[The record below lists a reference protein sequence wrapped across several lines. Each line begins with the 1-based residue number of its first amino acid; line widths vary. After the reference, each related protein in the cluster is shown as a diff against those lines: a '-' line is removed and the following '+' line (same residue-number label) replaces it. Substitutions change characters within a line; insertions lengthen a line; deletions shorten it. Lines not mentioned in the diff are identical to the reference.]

1 MNLVLKNRTLILFT
15 ILCVLALA
23 YSYFEYSTY
32 SRVPASEQQSQLATE
47 AVLEGEAQFQQLL
60 TSFTTNSNLFAN
72 SVSQRIKEGD
82 PADQIFSGEL
92 KSFEFWG
99 AAVYRDRELYVWDGF
114 VPADYPGD
122 LLTANESAYISL
134 ESDNNVTYLFSV
146 IPFFIQEDTA
156 TVRYD
161 AHTRVKISQN
171 NILALGKDLE
181 LDTEE
186 LFDIPTRYPVHF
198 SFADI
203 PIFDVIAATSI
214 STNNE
219 DSVGTIY
226 ATASD
231 FETYQDRTSDQ
242 VNIWRAMFLLSF
254 LFIAGLLVLS
264 FSESVGGWAGL
275 MIQVGAF
282 TTVWLLL
289 KSIYPLIDI
298 QNPELQF
305 LSNIQLVEYIVNS
318 IFALLIAISIT
329 TFLIPLR
336 NKARIQGGWKNFFIP
351 LAIALFSSLIFR
363 QFLFNTSDVVAYSG
377 IRVMDL
383 ELLPSLQTSVF
394 YLSSSVFF
402 ASLATG
408 FITVFWFIFKASTEK
423 ILLPLSGFTTGFIA
437 FILFI
442 EKTLNTSGSEQE
454 WALVI
459 IVLFFALAIVFSIY
473 LVKRTPVFMYTSKLR
488 LLIFFSYLAVCF
500 IYISYSNGNINRQNQ
515 RMMDAADY
523 FSVDEE
529 NEIQEI
535 TTTLLL
541 ELSGALTSSSEN
553 VFNDTFFDQFVKDY
567 IRPEWLKYTISVQL
581 INSEGNRFADYTTSL
596 SPPQWSTAF
605 RIQELEFPYID
616 EQIRREN
623 LRPILRT
630 RPINTLNSSYSTF
643 MRGWIPLFESEESD
657 ERIGWILCSVYR
669 ELPQLDRPLRTVI
682 STREEASWEQT
693 LTVTEYEGGVTERST
708 ITGIPLDIPSPSIL
722 SDNMIEQVNRDSIVT
737 NSIEYGNS
745 EIRELYVKKPDGKIV
760 RVATRKYSVTQH
772 VFSFLRLLF
781 LLIILGIFALII
793 TSYKENWQIF
803 GHSRKFKDRLL
814 DRFILASILCLLA
827 LIGASYYVLNA
838 QNNDDVR
845 DRLFDRLSNL
855 TTNIQNESDLNIED
869 PAILQQITSIL
880 DVDAALYR
888 DGKLVNS
895 TTSQIFSQN
904 VLPRLMPWDAYNSII
919 NREQSRTISYVNLD
933 EQEMMIGYMPWIDE
947 NNEIAGIAAIPT
959 FIKAPK
965 FYDRLLST
973 TSYLLAFYTLIFGL
987 LMLGVA
993 FISTQLTAPLEDL
1006 QEGLKKISDGD
1017 LETTLPVNSDDEIG
1031 TLTTAY
1037 NIMAQRLKQ
1046 VQKELAESEREA
1058 AWKEMAR
1065 QVAHEIKNPLTPMKL
1080 NLQHLERQI
1089 QATGNDLN
1097 SVKPKI
1103 SKIAGSMIEQID
1115 SLNKIASDF
1124 SKFAKP
1130 IEQEK
1135 SALDLNEVFKSVIEM
1150 YDTDDSFALIS
1161 DVSEEPLPVMG
1172 VKEELRR
1179 VLINLIKN
1187 AKEALDEA
1195 GTVTVSS
1202 FRNSDST
1209 DAFITVTDNGD
1220 GISEE
1225 DQGRIFVPNF
1235 STKSSGTGLGLAIS
1249 RKIIE
1254 EHDGE
1259 ITFISTRGQGSSF
1272 TIRIPLKK

>member
-23 YSYFEYSTY
+23 YSFFEWRTNALSPSIEDRDTLASTA
-32 SRVPASEQQSQLATE
+32 VQE
-47 AVLEGEAQFQQLL
+47 AEDQFEQLL
-60 TSFTTNSNLFAN
+60 ISFTNSSTLFAESIHEKLRN
-72 SVSQRIKEGD
+72 GATLE
-82 PADQIFSGEL
+82 QIYESDISSDG
-92 KSFEFWG
+92 FWG
-99 AAVYRDRELYVWDGF
+99 TAIYRDSSLLVWDGF
-114 VPADYPGD
+114 VPTSYPGE
-122 LLTANESAYISL
+122 LLTENESVYVSL

-146 IPFFIQEDTA
+146 LPFFVEEDTS

-181 LDTEE
+181 LDPGE
-186 LFDIPTRYPVHF
+186 LFEISTRYPVHF
-198 SFADI
+198 SFADV
-203 PIFDVIAATSI
+203 PIFDVVASSPI
-214 STNNE
+214 STNNV

-231 FETYQDRTSDQ
+231 FEIYQNRSSEQ

-264 FSESVGGWAGL
+264 FSESIGGWTGL
-275 MIQVGAF
+275 GIQVGSF
-282 TTVWLLL
+282 TTVWILL
-289 KSIYPLIDI
+289 KSIYPLINI
-298 QNPELQF
+298 QNPDLQF
-305 LSNIQLVEYIVNS
+305 LSNIQLIEYIVNS
-318 IFALLIAISIT
+318 IFALLIAISVA
-329 TFLIPLR
+329 TFLIPLQY
-336 NKARIQGGWKNFFIP
+336 KVKVKGIP
-351 LAIALFSSLIFR
+351 RSFLIAFTLALISGILFQ
-363 QFLFNTSDVVAYSG
+363 QFLFNTSDVVTYSG

-383 ELLPSLQTSVF
+383 ELIPSLQTSIF
-394 YLSSSVFF
+394 YLSSSIFF
-402 ASLATG
+402 ASLAVG
-408 FITVFWFIFKASTEK
+408 FITTFWFIFKTNEESFF
-423 ILLPLSGFTTGFIA
+423 IPLSGFIAGFLS
-437 FILFI
+437 FIFFI
-442 EKTLNTSGSEQE
+442 EQSLRAYGAEQE
-454 WALVI
+454 WPLVI
-459 IVLFFALAIVFSIY
+459 STLFFALALVFSIY
-473 LVKRTPVFMYTSKLR
+473 LVKRTPAFLYASKLR
-488 LLIFFSYLAVCF
+488 LLIFFSYLSVCF
-500 IYISYSNGNINRQNQ
+500 IYIAYSNGNIIRQNE
-515 RMMDAADY
+515 RMLDAAEY

-529 NEIQEI
+529 NEILDI

-541 ELSGALTSSSEN
+541 ELSNALTSSSEN

-581 INSEGNRFADYTTSL
+581 INSEGTRFADYTTSL

-630 RPINTLNSSYSTF
+630 RPISTINSSYSSF

-682 STREEASWEQT
+682 TTREETSWEQT

-722 SDNMIEQVNRDSIVT
+722 SDQIIEQVHRDSIVSR
-737 NSIEYGNS
+737 NMEYGNS
-745 EIRELYVKKPDGKIV
+745 EIRELYVKKTNDKIV
-760 RVATRKYSVTQH
+760 RVATQKYTVTQH
-772 VFSFLRLLF
+772 VFSFLRLFF
-781 LLIILGIFALII
+781 LLIIVGICGLLL
-793 TSYKENWQIF
+793 TSFKENWQVF

-827 LIGASYYVLNA
+827 LVGASYYVLNA

-845 DRLFDRLSNL
+845 DRLFERLSNL
-855 TTNIQNESDLNIED
+855 TTNIQNEAEINVND
-869 PAILQQITSIL
+869 PASLQQITSIL
-880 DVDAALYR
+880 DVDAALYQ

-904 VLPRLMPWDAYNSII
+904 VLPRFMPWDAYNSII
-919 NREQSRTISYVNLD
+919 NKEQSRTINYVNLD
-933 EQEMMIGYMPWIDE
+933 EQEMMIGYMPWLDE

-959 FIKAPK
+959 FLKAPK

-973 TSYLLAFYTLIFGL
+973 TSYLLAFFTLIFGL

-993 FISTQLTAPLEDL
+993 LISSQLTAPLEDL

-1017 LETTLPVNSDDEIG
+1017 LETTLPVNSTDEIG
-1031 TLTTAY
+1031 TLITAY

-1046 VQKELAESEREA
+1046 VQKELAETEREA

-1080 NLQHLERQI
+1080 NLQHLERQM
-1089 QATGNDLN
+1089 QSTGDDLN
-1097 SVKPKI
+1097 SVKPRI
-1103 SKIAGSMIEQID
+1103 SKIANSMIEQID

-1135 SALDLNEVFKSVIEM
+1135 HPMDLNEVFKSVIEM
-1150 YDTDDSFALIS
+1150 YQS
-1161 DVSEEPLPVMG
+1161 DETFKLVSEVSDQPLPVMG

-1179 VLINLIKN
+1179 VLVNLIKN
-1187 AKEALDEA
+1187 AKEALDED
-1195 GTVTVSS
+1195 GVVTVCS
-1202 FRNSDST
+1202 FLNSDAS

-1220 GISEE
+1220 GIAAE
-1225 DQGRIFVPNF
+1225 DQDRIFVPNF

-1259 ITFISTRGQGSSF
+1259 ITFISTKGQGTSF
-1272 TIRIPLKK
+1272 TIRIPLNK